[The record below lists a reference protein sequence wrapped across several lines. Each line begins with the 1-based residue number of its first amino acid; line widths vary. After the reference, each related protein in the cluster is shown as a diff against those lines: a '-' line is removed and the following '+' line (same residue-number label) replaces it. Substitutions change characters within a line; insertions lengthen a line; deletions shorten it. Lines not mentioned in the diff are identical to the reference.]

1 MFSTTAFGRCRL
13 QISASKPTILRSF
26 TFSQPLQANA
36 RVVPEIR
43 RALPSIFHPI
53 IPSVDVTQPETRS
66 VVIKII
72 HKISGRRKLIA
83 RGFEGPYRRE
93 EKLINYKT
101 A

>member
-1 MFSTTAFGRCRL
+1 
-13 QISASKPTILRSF
+13 
-26 TFSQPLQANA
+26 
-36 RVVPEIR
+36 VPEIR
-43 RALPSIFHPI
+43 RTLPSIFHPIHFSLI

-72 HKISGRRKLIA
+72 YKISGRRKLIA

-93 EKLINYKT
+93 EKPIN